1 MIDFY
6 KKYFQ
11 HITIWHLIFL
21 IGFLGVIMSMHN
33 IFDQIMKQPNHV
45 MELINVLENPK
56 KNVKIKEIK
65 PKIVRSI
72 PTLYDLQ
79 VKILDTSDNVV
90 GKEKIIT
97 YYSVSDKI
105 YHKII
110 DIIVDKSQNDS
121 SYQKI
126 LDNPHTD
133 PPYLGFGPLV
143 DAIGFI
149 LPLISCYLLY
159 SLFKSTTNK
168 FFEQMG
174 EKYIGKKDQVDL
186 LSNITFKNIAGFSEE
201 KIEMQE
207 IIDFLKYPQKYKDM
221 GARIP
226 KGVLLSGPPGTGKTL
241 LAKAVAGEAGVAF
254 FATSGSEFVEKYV
267 GVGASRVR
275 HLFQKAAQ
283 HSPCI
288 IFIDE
293 VESLAHK
300 RGTRS
305 HHSEHDNTLN
315 QLLVELDGFNSNTE
329 IIVIAAT
336 NKPELLD
343 SAILRPGR
351 FDRRFTINLPSA
363 RDRRAILE
371 LHSKN
376 KRFSPEV
383 NLNEIAEET
392 IGFSGAQLEGV
403 LNESALLAVRR
414 RSLTIEPQD
423 VNEAI
428 DRILIGSTR
437 KKDFLSKK
445 EKKLVAYHEAGHG
458 VLAVVLDN
466 IEKVRKITIIPRGS
480 VGGYNII
487 SPDSESSNFKSRKK
501 LIINIAISLGGR
513 AAEEIFLDDI
523 SNGAYA
529 DFDHASHVART
540 MVIKYGMSKVGLVQF
555 SQSERNFSDSKASE
569 IDLEV
574 KNIINECYQLA
585 KITLL
590 KHKNFVNNLVK
601 YLLKIETLV
610 TKDVAEIYL
619 TGKLGWFDQE
629 QNENLGHLQNENN
642 IPGETSNDTFNE
654 NVDDLSNQNDTLGEA
669 SNDKFDNSDVTNNKE
684 SSDDISDNKKTEN
697 EDLSKKSNN

>member
-11 HITIWHLIFL
+11 HITIWHLIGI
-21 IGFLGVIMSMHN
+21 IGFLGVIMSMNN

-56 KNVKIKEIK
+56 KNVKVKEIK

-79 VKILDTSDNVV
+79 VKILDTSDDIL

-110 DIIVDKSQNDS
+110 DIIVEKSQNDS
-121 SYQKI
+121 SYQTI

-275 HLFQKAAQ
+275 NLFQKAAQ

-371 LHSKN
+371 LHARN

-423 VNEAI
+423 INEAI

-501 LIINIAISLGGR
+501 LIINIAIALGGR

-529 DFDHASHVART
+529 DFDHASHIART

-585 KITLL
+585 KLTLL

-610 TKDVAEIYL
+610 TKDVAEIYS
-619 TGKLGWFDQE
+619 TGKLSWFDQE
-629 QNENLGHLQNENN
+629 QNENLGYLPNQ
-642 IPGETSNDTFNE
+642 
-654 NVDDLSNQNDTLGEA
+654 NQNDTLGEA
-669 SNDKFDNSDVTNNKE
+669 SNDKLNNSDVINNNE
-684 SSDDISDNKKTEN
+684 SFDDISENKKSEN
-697 EDLSKKSNN
+697 EDLSKKSNENQDLSKKSND

>member
-1 MIDFY
+1 
-6 KKYFQ
+6 
-11 HITIWHLIFL
+11 
-21 IGFLGVIMSMHN
+21 
-33 IFDQIMKQPNHV
+33 
-45 MELINVLENPK
+45 
-56 KNVKIKEIK
+56 
-65 PKIVRSI
+65 
-72 PTLYDLQ
+72 
-79 VKILDTSDNVV
+79 
-90 GKEKIIT
+90 
-97 YYSVSDKI
+97 
-105 YHKII
+105 
-110 DIIVDKSQNDS
+110 
-121 SYQKI
+121 
-126 LDNPHTD
+126 
-133 PPYLGFGPLV
+133 
-143 DAIGFI
+143 
-149 LPLISCYLLY
+149 
-159 SLFKSTTNK
+159 
-168 FFEQMG
+168 
-174 EKYIGKKDQVDL
+174 
-186 LSNITFKNIAGFSEE
+186 
-201 KIEMQE
+201 
-207 IIDFLKYPQKYKDM
+207 M

-275 HLFQKAAQ
+275 NLFQKAAQ

-305 HHSEHDNTLN
+305 YHSEHDNTLN

-336 NKPELLD
+336 NKPEMLD

-371 LHSKN
+371 LHAKN

-529 DFDHASHVART
+529 DFDHASHIART

-610 TKDVAEIYL
+610 TKDVSEIYL
-619 TGKLGWFDQE
+619 TGKLSWFDQE
-629 QNENLGHLQNENN
+629 QKENLGHLQNQNDT
-642 IPGETSNDTFNE
+642 PGATSNDTFNE
-654 NVDDLSNQNDTLGEA
+654 NIDDLSNHNDTLGE
-669 SNDKFDNSDVTNNKE
+669 
-684 SSDDISDNKKTEN
+684 SS
-697 EDLSKKSNN
+697 

>member
-11 HITIWHLIFL
+11 HITIWHLVCL
-21 IGFLGVIMSMHN
+21 IGFFGIIMSMHN

-79 VKILDTSDNVV
+79 VKIVDTSYDFI
-90 GKEKIIT
+90 GKEKIII
-97 YYSVSDKI
+97 YNSVSDKI

-110 DIIVDKSQNDS
+110 DIIAEKSKTDS
-121 SYQKI
+121 SYQTI
-126 LDNPHTD
+126 LENPQTE
-133 PPYLGFGPLV
+133 PPYFGFGPLV

-159 SLFKSTTNK
+159 SLFKSTTAK

-174 EKYIGKKDQVDL
+174 DKYIGKKEQGDL
-186 LSNITFKNIAGFSEE
+186 ASNVTFQNIAGFSEE

-207 IIDFLKYPQKYKDM
+207 IIDFLKYPQKYKEM

-275 HLFQKAAQ
+275 NLFQKASQ
-283 HSPCI
+283 HAPCI

-293 VESLAHK
+293 VEGLAHK
-300 RGTRS
+300 RGARN

-336 NKPELLD
+336 NKPEVLD

-371 LHSKN
+371 LHAKN
-376 KRFSPEV
+376 KRFSSEV
-383 NLNEIAEET
+383 NLSEIAEET

-480 VGGYNII
+480 AGGYNII

-523 SNGAYA
+523 SNGAYS
-529 DFDHASHVART
+529 DFDRASQIART

-555 SQSERNFSDSKASE
+555 SESKRDFSDSKASE

-585 KITLL
+585 KLTLL
-590 KHKNFVNNLVK
+590 ENKYFVNNLVK

-610 TKDVAEIYL
+610 TKDIEEIYL
-619 TGKLGWFDQE
+619 TGKLSWFDQE
-629 QNENLGHLQNENN
+629 QNENLGYL
-642 IPGETSNDTFNE
+642 ND
-654 NVDDLSNQNDTLGEA
+654 QNDTIETK
-669 SNDKFDNSDVTNNKE
+669 SNDKNNSDLINNNE
-684 SSDDISDNKKTEN
+684 SSDDSSDTKETSENK
-697 EDLSKKSNN
+697 DLSKKFNN